1 MMKRI
6 LHYFV
11 LAASVAVMVC
21 SCYGDSTPE
30 TPVIPPTPPFTEEE
44 GKFVRVIESDPAG
57 KWVTIQYTGMGADG
71 TIKNLSELIMVPQ
84 SSPELLAIG
93 CHITIT
99 SDAQRPTNYKNLSV
113 MTDVGFLS
121 LLFSSKNALGVFP
134 DYEGYGITSSDP
146 HPYLNRELTARQVIA
161 GAKAARDWLENYKR
175 IPMAAKWRGLLV
187 GYSQGGAV
195 AASTIRY
202 YQEYQLDGLNLIG
215 AICGDGPYNPLET
228 MKQYVKDDKLFMPV
242 SAALFLK
249 GFVDTDAE
257 MKALGCTYA
266 DFATPAFMDTKI
278 FDVLAKKESTTDDIH
293 SFLLARSKENK
304 GFTMMVYNKKTQSFL
319 AYNAENTARY
329 KDEDWELEE
338 GIGKAYCTADQCF
351 REGLITFF
359 QEEDKQTGEIPAE
372 KLKALKKA
380 LTENALT
387 YGDWKPAPGSQ
398 NFLLFHSTKDEV
410 VPFVNYQD
418 VLANWG
424 KDCIKCHPY
433 EDPATWTHLDTGK
446 QFVIRVVT
454 FMDEF

>member
-6 LHYFV
+6 LHYFA

-30 TPVIPPTPPFTEEE
+30 TPVVPPAPPFTDEE

-202 YQEYQLDGLNLIG
+202 Y
-215 AICGDGPYNPLET
+215 
-228 MKQYVKDDKLFMPV
+228 
-242 SAALFLK
+242 
-249 GFVDTDAE
+249 
-257 MKALGCTYA
+257 
-266 DFATPAFMDTKI
+266 
-278 FDVLAKKESTTDDIH
+278 
-293 SFLLARSKENK
+293 
-304 GFTMMVYNKKTQSFL
+304 
-319 AYNAENTARY
+319 
-329 KDEDWELEE
+329 
-338 GIGKAYCTADQCF
+338 
-351 REGLITFF
+351 
-359 QEEDKQTGEIPAE
+359 
-372 KLKALKKA
+372 
-380 LTENALT
+380 
-387 YGDWKPAPGSQ
+387 
-398 NFLLFHSTKDEV
+398 
-410 VPFVNYQD
+410 
-418 VLANWG
+418 
-424 KDCIKCHPY
+424 
-433 EDPATWTHLDTGK
+433 
-446 QFVIRVVT
+446 
-454 FMDEF
+454 

>member
-1 MMKRI
+1 MIKRI
-6 LHYFV
+6 LHYFA

-21 SCYGDSTPE
+21 SCYESTPE
-30 TPVIPPTPPFTEEE
+30 TPVVPPAPTFTDEE

-134 DYEGYGITSSDP
+134 DYEGYGITRSDP

-175 IPMAAKWRGLLV
+175 IPMASKWRGLLV

-215 AICGDGPYNPLET
+215 AICGDGPYNP
-228 MKQYVKDDKLFMPV
+228 
-242 SAALFLK
+242 
-249 GFVDTDAE
+249 
-257 MKALGCTYA
+257 
-266 DFATPAFMDTKI
+266 
-278 FDVLAKKESTTDDIH
+278 
-293 SFLLARSKENK
+293 
-304 GFTMMVYNKKTQSFL
+304 
-319 AYNAENTARY
+319 
-329 KDEDWELEE
+329 
-338 GIGKAYCTADQCF
+338 
-351 REGLITFF
+351 
-359 QEEDKQTGEIPAE
+359 
-372 KLKALKKA
+372 
-380 LTENALT
+380 
-387 YGDWKPAPGSQ
+387 WK
-398 NFLLFHSTKDEV
+398 
-410 VPFVNYQD
+410 
-418 VLANWG
+418 
-424 KDCIKCHPY
+424 
-433 EDPATWTHLDTGK
+433 
-446 QFVIRVVT
+446 R
-454 FMDEF
+454 